1 MRRRHRLWLPAFL
14 LLAEASFGQTLI
26 RDDRNAA
33 SDSPE
38 GWAMRYF
45 AGTTLMTSFGGTEN
59 LAPWRWSGAVE
70 LGSIPHLSAEQQHVG
85 FGGSKREDLNK
96 SPVFGRLRLTLA
108 LPAEWVAEFG
118 YTPPLQLAGS
128 QARNVFA
135 AAIGRR
141 LIEHDSFS
149 LSMRVLGQLGK
160 VDGDIT
166 CPRRATETVDA
177 ETNPLDCR
185 APSQDTFTA
194 NYYGVDAT
202 LGWNAG
208 DWRVYGS
215 AGIVRARLDVQVDAF
230 VALTHDRSRI
240 TSNGNLRWLTFGA
253 RYGFDPRASVAVE
266 MLYVPLDV
274 RRPPEGP
281 SVGDPLWSVR
291 GQFRYA
297 FN

>member
-1 MRRRHRLWLPAFL
+1 MARRHHLWLPALFL
-14 LLAEASFGQTLI
+14 LAGAVSGQTLI

-45 AGTTLMTSFGGTEN
+45 AGTTLMTSFGETER
-59 LAPWRWSGAVE
+59 LEPWQWSAALE
-70 LGSIPHLSAEQQHVG
+70 LGAIPHLSAEQQHVG

-96 SPVFGRLRLTLA
+96 SPVFGRLRLA
-108 LPAEWVAEFG
+108 LGLPGAWVAEFG

-128 QARNVFA
+128 RARNVFA
-135 AAIGRR
+135 VAIGRR
-141 LIEHDSFS
+141 LIERDNFS
-149 LSMRVLGQLGK
+149 LSVRALGQLGT

-166 CPRRATETVDA
+166 CPRGATGDSDPV
-177 ETNPLDCR
+177 TNPFDCR

-208 DWRVYGS
+208 DWKVYGS
-215 AGIVRARLDVQVDAF
+215 AGIVRARLEVQVDAF

-240 TSNGNLRWLTFGA
+240 TSNGNLRWLNFGA
-253 RYGFDPRASVAVE
+253 RYGFNPRSSFAVE

-274 RRPPEGP
+274 RRPLEAPAV
-281 SVGDPLWSVR
+281 SDPLWSVR

-297 FN
+297 FD